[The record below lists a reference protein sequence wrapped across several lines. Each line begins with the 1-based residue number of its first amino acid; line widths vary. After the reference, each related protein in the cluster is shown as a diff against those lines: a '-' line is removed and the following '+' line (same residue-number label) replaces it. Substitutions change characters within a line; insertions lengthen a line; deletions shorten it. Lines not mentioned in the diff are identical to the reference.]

1 MYKNLAEAIESLKE
15 KGIENLFT
23 DNKDEKVVDKYL
35 EDCNRMKILA
45 CYEFEAGTNPGDE
58 SSVYV
63 IETPEGENK
72 YVVLSYGSYA
82 NPHKTKLIDTILQKN
97 EPK

>member
-1 MYKNLAEAIESLKE
+1 MYRDLAEAIESLKE
-15 KGIENLFT
+15 SGIKNLFT
-23 DNKDEKVVDKYL
+23 GNNDEKVVDKYL
-35 EDCNRMKILA
+35 ADCDKMKIMA

-63 IETPEGENK
+63 IETPEGEK
-72 YVVLSYGSYA
+72 RYVVLSYGSYA